1 MHTCVFEDYTVF
13 FLLKYQSHYTAPFSL
28 LLTQY
33 IPFITEQW
41 INKTNIYQKNSSGSR
56 CLELYSFYF
65 VVVNVTNLLFFVGLF
80 FFVTLR
86 FIKGIYIL
94 FDLYVNVSFVLFF
107 WYGNP
112 WNASTVIPHTCCH
125 GRRMLSCPPLRTQ
138 QVASLL
144 FSSAWGR
151 ISRRDTN
158 HGADFKRPV
167 AKEVREV
174 NCKHTC
180 KAPLQSDKYVSIYWC
195 LVKWVDAN

>member
-138 QVASLL
+138 QVACC
-144 FSSAWGR
+144 SA
-151 ISRRDTN
+151 
-158 HGADFKRPV
+158 
-167 AKEVREV
+167 VREGGFLGEIRIMALILNV
-174 NCKHTC
+174 LSPRRLGK
-180 KAPLQSDKYVSIYWC
+180 LI
-195 LVKWVDAN
+195 ANTRVRHHSSLTSMSQFIGVL